1 MRRSTMLAWG
11 AAALLA
17 ATPGAALAH
26 GDRDKDH
33 DDDAGATVATVAS
46 FADGTLT
53 LTLTDGSTLAGKVTD
68 RTDIDCHRA
77 ATARSARK
85 HGKHGKHR
93 GHQRGRGHDDGHR
106 RGHGRGHRHHHHGD
120 DCTSADLTAGAAVRE
135 ATVRATTVGAVF
147 TEVELV
153 K

>member
-1 MRRSTMLAWG
+1 MRRTTMLAWG

-17 ATPGAALAH
+17 ATPAAALAH
-26 GDRDKDH
+26 GDRDHDH
-33 DDDAGATVATVAS
+33 GGATVGTVAS

-53 LTLTDGSTLAGKVTD
+53 LTLADGSTLAAKVTD

-85 HGKHGKHR
+85 HGRHKGHR
-93 GHQRGRGHDDGHR
+93 HGRGHDDGHR
-106 RGHGRGHRHHHHGD
+106 HGPGRGHRRHHHGD
-120 DCTSADLTAGAAVRE
+120 DCTTADLTAGTAVRE
-135 ATVRATTVGAVF
+135 ATVRATAAGAVF
-147 TEVELV
+147 SEVELV